1 MTFSNTKSIREGTN
15 DIYIDDIKIDIVN
28 KIKML
33 GLIINNK
40 LNWSAHIKYIC
51 SKISK
56 NIGIMKKVKNKLE
69 KRLLLNLYYMLIY
82 PYLTYCNTIWG
93 RAPNVYLDKTYIL
106 QKTIVRIIS
115 HVGFFVHTEPLF
127 STLQIMNIYQ
137 INKYMCC
144 ILMFKHN
151 KAILPTLI
159 NDVFVLSPMTHKY
172 CTRQKFAYKIPFCR
186 TKCRQL
192 SLAYVGPKIWNTLI
206 LDNS

>member
-1 MTFSNTKSIREGTN
+1 MTFSNTKSIRERAK
-15 DIYIDDIKIDIVN
+15 DIYIDDINIETVN
-28 KIKML
+28 KIKNV
-33 GLIINNK
+33 GLIINNP

-56 NIGIMKKVKNKLE
+56 TIGIMKKVKNKLE

-106 QKTIVRIIS
+106 QKTIVRIIN
-115 HVGFFVHTEPLF
+115 HVGFFDHTEPLF

-151 KAILPTLI
+151 KAMLPTLF
-159 NDVFVLSPMTHKY
+159 NYVFVLSPMTHKY

-192 SLAYVGPKIWNTLI
+192 SLAYVGPKI
-206 LDNS
+206 

>member
-1 MTFSNTKSIREGTN
+1 M
-15 DIYIDDIKIDIVN
+15 
-28 KIKML
+28 
-33 GLIINNK
+33 
-40 LNWSAHIKYIC
+40 A
-51 SKISK
+51 
-56 NIGIMKKVKNKLE
+56 KVKNKLE
-69 KRLLLNLYYMLIY
+69 KRVLLNLYYMLIY

-106 QKTIVRIIS
+106 QKTIGRIIS
-115 HVGFFVHTEPLF
+115 HVGFFYHTEPLF

-151 KAILPTLI
+151 KAMLPTLF

-186 TKCRQL
+186 TKGRQL
-192 SLAYVGPKIWNTLI
+192 SLAYVGPKIWNTFI
-206 LDNS
+206 LDNFLQHSAT

>member
-1 MTFSNTKSIREGTN
+1 M
-15 DIYIDDIKIDIVN
+15 
-28 KIKML
+28 
-33 GLIINNK
+33 
-40 LNWSAHIKYIC
+40 C

-56 NIGIMKKVKNKLE
+56 NTGIMKKVKNKLE

-82 PYLTYCNTIWG
+82 PYLTYCDTIWG

-115 HVGFFVHTEPLF
+115 HGGFFDHTEPLF

-151 KAILPTLI
+151 KAMLPTLF
-159 NDVFVLSPMTHKY
+159 NDVFVLSPITHKY

-192 SLAYVGPKIWNTLI
+192 SLAYVGPKIWNTFI
-206 LDNS
+206 LDNFLQHSATLQIFKKSVKYL

>member
-1 MTFSNTKSIREGTN
+1 MSVIRERKN
-15 DIYIDDIKIDIVN
+15 DIYIDDIKIDTVN
-28 KIKML
+28 KIQFW
-33 GLIINNK
+33 GLIINNT

-82 PYLTYCNTIWG
+82 PYIIYCNTIWG

-106 QKTIVRIIS
+106 QKKIVRIIS
-115 HVGFFVHTEPLF
+115 HVGFFDHTEPLF

-144 ILMFKHN
+144 ILMYKHN
-151 KAILPTLI
+151 KAMLPTYLI
-159 NDVFVLSPMTHKY
+159 
-172 CTRQKFAYKIPFCR
+172 
-186 TKCRQL
+186 
-192 SLAYVGPKIWNTLI
+192 
-206 LDNS
+206 

>member
-1 MTFSNTKSIREGTN
+1 
-15 DIYIDDIKIDIVN
+15 
-28 KIKML
+28 
-33 GLIINNK
+33 
-40 LNWSAHIKYIC
+40 
-51 SKISK
+51 
-56 NIGIMKKVKNKLE
+56 MKKVKNKLE

-115 HVGFFVHTEPLF
+115 HVGLFDHTESLF
-127 STLQIMNIYQ
+127 STLQIMNIDQ

-151 KAILPTLI
+151 KAMLPTLF

-172 CTRQKFAYKIPFCR
+172 CTKQQFAHKMPFCR

-192 SLAYVGPKIWNTLI
+192 SLAYVGPKIWNTFI
-206 LDNS
+206 LDNFLQYSATLQIFKNSVTYMLMQNE